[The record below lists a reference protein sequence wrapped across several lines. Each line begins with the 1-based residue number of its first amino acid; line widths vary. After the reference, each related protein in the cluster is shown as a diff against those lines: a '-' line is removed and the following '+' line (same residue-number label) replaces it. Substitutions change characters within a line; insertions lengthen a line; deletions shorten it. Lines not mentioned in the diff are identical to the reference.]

1 MPHIEEPDA
10 MPTYFVSVSVTRPA
24 NAGDSDLLQVLQRAA
39 DSAGCVPVEISA
51 VGLIVECDVPAL
63 KLVEETIRRQL
74 AERGGSLDSMSAKQ
88 I

>member
-1 MPHIEEPDA
+1 
-10 MPTYFVSVSVTRPA
+10 
-24 NAGDSDLLQVLQRAA
+24 
-39 DSAGCVPVEISA
+39 
-51 VGLIVECDVPAL
+51 LIVECDVPAL